1 MKHLVVS
8 VKRFMLHSLKT
19 VSSKKTALISQTRT
33 FLQRIRHFSNI
44 KEMHL
49 KCAYICLKEGTLLEQ
64 TREKEIV
71 KYAFDEKMLPQMQ
84 DGDLQTNPTP
94 SPTTYI
100 DLLGDLLSDLLHILI
115 YPSSVRS
122 RWHLFACVICHFA
135 LPSVIPPKPSCG
147 RKYF

>member
-1 MKHLVVS
+1 V
-8 VKRFMLHSLKT
+8 R
-19 VSSKKTALISQTRT
+19 
-33 FLQRIRHFSNI
+33 
-44 KEMHL
+44 
-49 KCAYICLKEGTLLEQ
+49 ICLKEGTLLEQ

-94 SPTTYI
+94 STTTYI
-100 DLLGDLLSDLLHILI
+100 DLLGDLLSDLLSDLLHILMD
-115 YPSSVRS
+115 PSSVRS